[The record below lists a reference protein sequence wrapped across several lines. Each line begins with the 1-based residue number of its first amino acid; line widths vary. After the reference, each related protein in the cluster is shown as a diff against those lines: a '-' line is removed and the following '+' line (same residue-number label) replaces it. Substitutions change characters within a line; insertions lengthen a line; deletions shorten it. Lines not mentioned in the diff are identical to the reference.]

1 MDGHRAGLL
10 LTVGVVLLAASGA
23 SCPRVV
29 PPQGNLFSQAVLP
42 PSPSLEQIIAAVNN
56 NSQQIQTFST
66 NRATINGA
74 GFPALRAS
82 VFFERPRRF
91 RLRAETALTGPE
103 LDLGSNDELFWIWV
117 RRNQP
122 QALYYCRHDQYPTSQ
137 ARQALG
143 IDPDWLVEAVGITQF
158 DPSLPHQGPFPRPNN
173 RYEIRTIRETA
184 NGPTTKITII
194 DGSQALVLEQHLLD
208 SQGQLAKRHYQ
219 RTSGRSAHAARPAAD
234 CRHPLAQI
242 ATEPPDR
249 SRRGGNQ
256 PPAQLFARALAP
268 AHLRRLAARGPLQS
282 EFPIRSHRRAASGPS
297 RAKGTAMVV
306 RG

>member
-208 SQGQLAKRHYQ
+208 SQGQLVASAI
-219 RTSGRSAHAARPAAD
+219 TSEHRVDPLTLLVLPRIVDIRWPKSQLSLRIDLGAVEINRQPSYSPELWLLPTYDGWPPVDLCNPNFQFAPTGAPRAAHRGR
-234 CRHPLAQI
+234 
-242 ATEPPDR
+242 
-249 SRRGGNQ
+249 
-256 PPAQLFARALAP
+256 RAL
-268 AHLRRLAARGPLQS
+268 QW
-282 EFPIRSHRRAASGPS
+282 
-297 RAKGTAMVV
+297 
-306 RG
+306 